1 MSSRNCFA
9 DIFNFIFFLILGKLA
24 ADDVKLGAMELKPNF
39 KLMMVG
45 SLEVDIEGVQNY
57 LSDDLDV
64 VNDLDN
70 EEEEIAIE
78 NTEVKI

>member
-1 MSSRNCFA
+1 
-9 DIFNFIFFLILGKLA
+9 
-24 ADDVKLGAMELKPNF
+24 MELKPNF

-64 VNDLDN
+64 VNDLEN

-78 NTEVKI
+78 NTEVSKT

>member
-1 MSSRNCFA
+1 M
-9 DIFNFIFFLILGKLA
+9 A

-78 NTEVKI
+78 NTEVNKLKKKINIKLKS